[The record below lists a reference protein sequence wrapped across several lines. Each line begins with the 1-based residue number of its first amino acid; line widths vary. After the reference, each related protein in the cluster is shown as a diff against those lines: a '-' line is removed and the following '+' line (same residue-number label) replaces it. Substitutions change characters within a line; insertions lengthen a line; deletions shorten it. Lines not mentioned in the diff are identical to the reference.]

1 MATRSSKNNILA
13 GVFVLTSILL
23 AVATAVALSDIS
35 AWFQASTKYQVRFPL
50 EVGAGGLQAGSQVRV
65 GGQQVGTVLAWA
77 FDRKSPKDDPTG
89 VLVTIEMR
97 SDIKPRTEAMAFLVL
112 PLLGSGA
119 AINFESLGTGEP
131 VPPNGMIKGMMA
143 PPAFLAQAGY
153 GPEQASQVQDIIA
166 RVQRITVSVEENWDP
181 KISGVLD
188 DVRTVTADV
197 RERWPEWRGKIDTA
211 FDAAGKFGPIVDDVK
226 VAVADAKAMIED
238 NRPRVDDA
246 VKNVQELAQK
256 FNTKGWEDLQAILE
270 KGRKG
275 LDDFADIAEKA
286 AVFVRQELP
295 ELRTVVANARL
306 ASDQLKL
313 TTAEVRA
320 APWKL
325 LAPVTGRKDLENEAL
340 FESARAYAV
349 AVSNLRAASEA
360 LQSTTAGGDV
370 AGEAT
375 IKAMVADIEAAFRT
389 YKAAEKNFLLK
400 LEK

>member
-1 MATRSSKNNILA
+1 MPA
-13 GVFVLTSILL
+13 
-23 AVATAVALSDIS
+23 
-35 AWFQASTKYQVRFPL
+35 
-50 EVGAGGLQAGSQVRV
+50 E
-65 GGQQVGTVLAWA
+65 GQI
-77 FDRKSPKDDPTG
+77 TG
-89 VLVTIEMR
+89 Q
-97 SDIKPRTEAMAFLVL
+97 
-112 PLLGSGA
+112 
-119 AINFESLGTGEP
+119 
-131 VPPNGMIKGMMA
+131 MA

-153 GPEQASQVQDIIA
+153 GPEQATQVQDIIS
-166 RVQRITVSVEENWDP
+166 RVQRITTSVEGNWDP
-181 KISGVLD
+181 KIRGVLD
-188 DVRTVTADV
+188 DVRTVTADF
-197 RERWPEWRGKIDTA
+197 RERWPEWRGKLDSA
-211 FDAAGKFGPIVDDVK
+211 FDAAGKLGPIVDDVK
-226 VAVADAKAMIED
+226 LAVADAKAMIED
-238 NRPRVDDA
+238 NRPRFDDTI
-246 VKNVQELAQK
+246 KNVQELAQK
-256 FNTKGWEDLQAILE
+256 FNTKGWDDIQAILD

-349 AVSNLRAASEA
+349 AVSNLRAASES
-360 LQSTTAGGDV
+360 LQSTAAGEDV
-370 AGEAT
+370 ADKAT
-375 IKAMVADIEAAFRT
+375 LDAMVADIEAAFRT